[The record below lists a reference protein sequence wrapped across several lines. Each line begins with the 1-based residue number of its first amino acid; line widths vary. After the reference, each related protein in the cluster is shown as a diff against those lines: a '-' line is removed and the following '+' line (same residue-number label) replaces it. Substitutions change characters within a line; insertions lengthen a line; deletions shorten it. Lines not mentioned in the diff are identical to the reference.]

1 MKPLMYSL
9 YLFLSVSAAQ
19 AEPLYV
25 ERVKLSTTD
34 EQKLQEAHKQIK
46 EHKEVIL
53 KEKLFVPPFHKRS
66 KNESTDKK
74 SLCNTCHQSPPHN
87 ADERKRSFLNMH
99 SRYISCETC
108 HFKPENIQLEY
119 HWLNFNEDDNKIS
132 AKRITPFYNKE
143 AVIIF
148 SDHELA
154 TQAKQTWENKP
165 SAESSLDELNRE
177 RAKLKLDLHTP
188 LSKEG
193 PECLECHNNKDPLLD
208 LKSLGFTEKEITKLQ
223 QHSIPRFFS
232 RFNKEE
238 QRLRMSDLLQ

>member
-1 MKPLMYSL
+1 MKVLIYVLCL
-9 YLFLSVSAAQ
+9 YLPFFVVQ
-19 AEPLYV
+19 ATPLYL
-25 ERVKLSTTD
+25 EQVKLSTTD
-34 EQKLQEAHKQIK
+34 EQKLQEAHKQI
-46 EHKEVIL
+46 EGHKEITL
-53 KEKLFVPPFHKRS
+53 KENLFVPPFHKQGQ
-66 KNESTDKK
+66 KESTDKN
-74 SLCNTCHQSPPHN
+74 SFCNTCHQQSPHSLN
-87 ADERKRSFLNMH
+87 ERKRSFLNMH

-119 HWLNFNEDDNKIS
+119 KWLNFNNDSNKIL

-165 SAESSLDELNRE
+165 SAESSLAELSRE

-188 LSKEG
+188 LNKEG
-193 PECLECHNNKDPLLD
+193 PECLDCHNSKDPLLD

-223 QHSIPRFFS
+223 QHAIPRFFS
-232 RFNKEE
+232 RFSKKE